1 MSNALQQSTQPVLTG
16 QRVELH
22 PLEQKHAAGLV
33 DAAADGELW
42 NLTVTVVPGPD
53 TIDAYIVTALEGQC
67 AGTMMPFTIVDRDSG
82 RIVGSTRFWKIDRK
96 NRKLEIGH
104 TWLSAS
110 VQRSSVNTEC
120 KYLLLS
126 YAFQTME
133 CVRVQFTTDELNEK
147 SRAAILRIGA
157 KQEGIVRHERIMP
170 DGRKRNS
177 VRFSIIDSEW
187 ADVKASL
194 SARLAAS

>member
-1 MSNALQQSTQPVLTG
+1 MESEQVVLSGNA
-16 QRVELH
+16 VELQ
-22 PLEQKHAAGLV
+22 PLQDFHGADLVNAAS
-33 DAAADGELW
+33 DGELW
-42 NLTVTVVPGPD
+42 NMKVTVIPGPETVD
-53 TIDAYIVTALEGQC
+53 GYIATAL
-67 AGTMMPFTIVDRDSG
+67 AGRKAGSVMPFAIVQRETG

-104 TWLSAS
+104 TWLGQS
-110 VQRSSVNTEC
+110 VQRSGLNTEM
-120 KYLLLS
+120 KFLLLQ
-126 YAFQTME
+126 YAFEVMQ

-177 VRFSIIDSEW
+177 VRFSIIDDEW
-187 ADVKASL
+187 PEVKAML
-194 SARLAAS
+194 LAKMGRFA